1 MIWLVLFVFLV
12 YLATVKLL
20 HINDNDNQKLAV
32 VSNALQGVLSFSPLF
47 HVWVFF
53 YIKIS

>member
-1 MIWLVLFVFLV
+1 MIWLALFVFLV

-20 HINDNDNQKLAV
+20 YINDNDNQKLAV

-53 YIKIS
+53 A